1 LPTVHLVTILTAF
14 ATIFVAELP
23 DKTMLATI
31 VLSARYRRP
40 WPVWFGAA
48 GALAVQMVIAS
59 ATGGLLNK
67 LPEAPVRLAIA
78 LLFLFGAVVLWR
90 TAMAADDEATA
101 TEQEAAAAEAASDE
115 RRALPSWRITSTVFG
130 IVFLAEW
137 GDLTQLATASLA
149 ANGRP
154 LSVFVGAATAMVSV
168 AALGV
173 IAGRALMRIM
183 PEHLLRRVAAVLF
196 AVLSIV
202 AGWSAATSI
211 GRPSGT
217 VATLIDPPEG

>member
-1 LPTVHLVTILTAF
+1 VHLVTVLTAF

-59 ATGGLLNK
+59 ATGGLLNQ

-78 LLFLFGAVVLWR
+78 VLFLVGAVVLWR
-90 TAMAADDEATA
+90 TAMAADDEAA
-101 TEQEAAAAEAASDE
+101 AANEEAAAAESSING
-115 RRALPSWRITSTVFG
+115 RPALPSWRIVTTVFG

-173 IAGRALMRIM
+173 IAGRALLRIM
-183 PEHLLRRVAAVLF
+183 PEHLLRRIAAVIF
-196 AVLSIV
+196 AVLSLV
-202 AGWSAATSI
+202 AGWSAATSL
-211 GRPSGT
+211 GRPSGA
-217 VATLIDPPEG
+217 VAATIAPPEG